1 MKEVKL
7 STVIG
12 FLCFIALML
21 AGAAWLL
28 HFIPGDQFHTYLDW
42 FKNIAVLILIGCGLV
57 FGFIWLHDAKMNKT
71 LKTVLMVFFIV
82 FAVLAVVGVINV
94 K

>member
-21 AGAAWLL
+21 AGTAWLL
-28 HFIPGDQFHTYLDW
+28 SLPGWNQVASIVTW

-57 FGFIWLHDAKMNKT
+57 FGFLWLHDAKMNKT
-71 LKTVLMVFFIV
+71 LKIVLMVFFIL
-82 FAVLAVVGVINV
+82 FAVLAIIGVVR
-94 K
+94 